1 MGQVGGRAVS
11 RNRGCVWTSLPMM
24 TRRVKKIQFW
34 VSPEDRHWAP
44 FPLHLSLLIHEVGCW
59 L

>member
-24 TRRVKKIQFW
+24 TRSVKKIQFW
-34 VSPEDRHWAP
+34 VSPEDTLGT
-44 FPLHLSLLIHEVGCW
+44 FPTPPQSPYP
-59 L
+59 